1 MKFFL
6 SSKIALEALLLAFI
20 AISKN
25 LSRLNIIIRL
35 SIRFFKIIQEDFV
48 EFLTSTKILIK
59 FY

>member
-25 LSRLNIIIRL
+25 LSRLSIIIRL

-48 EFLTSTKILIK
+48 EFLISTKILII